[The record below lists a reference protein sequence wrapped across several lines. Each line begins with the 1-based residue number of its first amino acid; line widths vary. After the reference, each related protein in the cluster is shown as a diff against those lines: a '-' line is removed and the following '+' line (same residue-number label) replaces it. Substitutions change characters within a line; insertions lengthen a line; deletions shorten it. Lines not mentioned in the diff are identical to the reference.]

1 MERNAIVNNSG
12 NQTSPRTPLQES
24 PSTFDR
30 RGARARE
37 YQARP
42 PARFSSLRSDKTVN
56 QKQQPSG
63 NTLLAQRY
71 LLSGNS
77 YFWRT
82 AFDRV
87 PFLHPPGNPI
97 LRFGAWDFSGA
108 WILELGAFIFP
119 GIPLGPIP

>member
-37 YQARP
+37 HQAPP

-56 QKQQPSG
+56 KKQQPSG

-82 AFDRV
+82 AISDKGGLEQGRARPSVRPVVPRV
-87 PFLHPPGNPI
+87 YRRARSDAPYRRRLS
-97 LRFGAWDFSGA
+97 L
-108 WILELGAFIFP
+108 
-119 GIPLGPIP
+119 

>member
-82 AFDRV
+82 AGWTCLAAGKV
-87 PFLHPPGNPI
+87 TI
-97 LRFGAWDFSGA
+97 SGA
-108 WILELGAFIFP
+108 HDSDHACFVAEAT
-119 GIPLGPIP
+119 IPHDRSRALRVA

>member
-82 AFDRV
+82 AIC
-87 PFLHPPGNPI
+87 I
-97 LRFGAWDFSGA
+97 LAGGLSQRMGRDKSR
-108 WILELGAFIFP
+108 LKLGQKTMLAQIR
-119 GIPLGPIP
+119 

>member
-82 AFDRV
+82 AKRSRALLFGQCLAYG
-87 PFLHPPGNPI
+87 FLEGFP
-97 LRFGAWDFSGA
+97 AQ
-108 WILELGAFIFP
+108 IFAE
-119 GIPLGPIP
+119 